1 MSNTIK
7 FQCHI
12 QISSKKLLDEVKGK
26 ALSFMTNSKTIDENG
41 EVIFDCELQER
52 DKHKSFPITIE
63 DEEYIIVGTGQ
74 CNAIA
79 HQESTNPFCL
89 TLNKDDEA
97 NIRHIR
103 IYKEQDKVDSKK
115 QEQIDI
121 YTAQVEKREDTAT
134 QQTSTDDIHTS
145 QTPLQEN
152 QNLIHLEAHLT
163 SGKALKKDIHW
174 AYYVKY
180 RNEPL
185 WEKSKIKKENLE
197 SLTFTQKAKHNT
209 QVSFDINA
217 KFKYTIKEDEIQ
229 KEVEDYLKEKQQLII
244 FAYKNNPAYETSNGQ
259 THTILNISTL
269 PIVEVSYNTLALLYK
284 NTQKSFQINNTIMPH
299 LREDFKEDKQ
309 YELGFNKTNDYLVL
323 KSNNKLY
330 KIHKDN
336 SNNIAQSSLGNT
348 QESNPTQN
356 NQNQNNTQTSNTQQ
370 PHTDS
375 LYLKENKDFEE
386 IKTILELTEKEEYQG
401 VEVWVEVKWKIT
413 LEMLRQVFEYYKA
426 KGNATTRMDTMLPQM
441 VEELNS
447 IKDNKPMYMHYNLDT
462 RARLEH
468 FFAQCYVE
476 VGGREFKLEERL
488 EYTTLERLKQVF
500 PSKFKDDDA
509 KNADELIALKT
520 DRAKAIANYVYSDRN
535 GNQGGDDGWNFRGRG
550 IIQLTGKSNYT
561 QFQTYYN
568 NNNPKDTKEFINN
581 EEHRKELL
589 TNGRVALLSAV
600 WFWNS
605 NNLYKCS
612 DNDNGSMER
621 VTIQEEH
628 KGGIENK
635 TINVNSV
642 LKIITQKINGKK
654 LMHIKDRQNNFARI
668 KQKGIFNDFK

>member
-269 PIVEVSYNTLALLYK
+269 PIVEVTSKTLKILYVSTNITYDLTQSCDTYYLNENLSKDKVYILQLTESSLHIKDKESNKDIALILTK
-284 NTQKSFQINNTIMPH
+284 EFPTQEKQILLDSQNFQALQDVLNLHRQKDNAEVYVEVELSRWDRIKIAYQRIDNLGKS
-299 LREDFKEDKQ
+299 KQ
-309 YELGFNKTNDYLVL
+309 DPIQKAKPKYELVGGEPYNKFKNAPLTYENTCALRMSYALNYGGIPIT
-323 KSNNKLY
+323 KSTPNTKILTGGDKKLY
-330 KIHKDN
+330 V
-336 SNNIAQSSLGNT
+336 LGS
-348 QESNPTQN
+348 Q
-356 NQNQNNTQTSNTQQ
+356 
-370 PHTDS
+370 DIRDF
-375 LYLKENKDFEE
+375 LY
-386 IKTILELTEKEEYQG
+386 
-401 VEVWVEVKWKIT
+401 VKWKY
-413 LEMLRQVFEYYKA
+413 QKPYNPKS
-426 KGNATTRMDTMLPQM
+426 MDSKQ
-441 VEELNS
+441 ENKSFYQNELLQFDKNGIVVMRIDGWGES
-447 IKDNKPMYMHYNLDT
+447 AYGH
-462 RARLEH
+462 
-468 FFAQCYVE
+468 
-476 VGGREFKLEERL
+476 
-488 EYTTLERLKQVF
+488 TTLWDGKDK
-500 PSKFKDDDA
+500 KF
-509 KNADELIALKT
+509 
-520 DRAKAIANYVYSDRN
+520 V
-535 GNQGGDDGWNFRGRG
+535 DG
-550 IIQLTGKSNYT
+550 SNYLLDDRDMVIVR
-561 QFQTYYN
+561 QFY
-568 NNNPKDTKEFINN
+568 FW
-581 EEHRKELL
+581 EL
-589 TNGRVALLSAV
+589 
-600 WFWNS
+600 
-605 NNLYKCS
+605 
-612 DNDNGSMER
+612 E
-621 VTIQEEH
+621 
-628 KGGIENK
+628 
-635 TINVNSV
+635 
-642 LKIITQKINGKK
+642 
-654 LMHIKDRQNNFARI
+654 
-668 KQKGIFNDFK
+668 

>member
-26 ALSFMTNSKTIDENG
+26 TLSFMTNSKTIDENG

-79 HQESTNPFCL
+79 HQKSTNPFCL

-244 FAYKNNPAYETSNGQ
+244 FAYKNNPAYQTSNGQ

-269 PIVEVSYNTLALLYK
+269 PIVEVTSKTLKILYASTNITYDLTQSCDTYYLNENLSKDKVYILQLTESSLHIKDKESNKDIALILTK
-284 NTQKSFQINNTIMPH
+284 EFPIQEKQILLDSQNFQALQN
-299 LREDFKEDKQ
+299 
-309 YELGFNKTNDYLVL
+309 VL
-323 KSNNKLY
+323 NL
-330 KIHKDN
+330 HRQKDN
-336 SNNIAQSSLGNT
+336 
-348 QESNPTQN
+348 
-356 NQNQNNTQTSNTQQ
+356 
-370 PHTDS
+370 
-375 LYLKENKDFEE
+375 
-386 IKTILELTEKEEYQG
+386 
-401 VEVWVEVKWKIT
+401 VEV
-413 LEMLRQVFEYYKA
+413 
-426 KGNATTRMDTMLPQM
+426 
-441 VEELNS
+441 
-447 IKDNKPMYMHYNLDT
+447 
-462 RARLEH
+462 
-468 FFAQCYVE
+468 YVE
-476 VGGREFKLEERL
+476 VELSRWDRIKEFYLNIDKVSEQEKKESKQRIGKEKLQQWVNSNLNIFGYGEELFVKTEVRYYKIKGAIYTEFMKSPYNYINTCAARMSKALNDFGIAIKKLQGMRNDTYIANAGMGANSCKILVKVKDMIDFL
-488 EYTTLERLKQVF
+488 ELESSFGEPIIFETQINQSNKEFRDEVL
-500 PSKFKDDDA
+500 SKLDNNGIVAIKVKDWGDA
-509 KNADELIALKT
+509 WGHIALWDSREQKFL
-520 DRAKAIANYVYSDRN
+520 DDENYLTRGDYVEQVY
-535 GNQGGDDGWNFRGRG
+535 
-550 IIQLTGKSNYT
+550 
-561 QFQTYYN
+561 
-568 NNNPKDTKEFINN
+568 
-581 EEHRKELL
+581 
-589 TNGRVALLSAV
+589 
-600 WFWNS
+600 FW
-605 NNLYKCS
+605 K
-612 DNDNGSMER
+612 
-621 VTIQEEH
+621 
-628 KGGIENK
+628 IE
-635 TINVNSV
+635 
-642 LKIITQKINGKK
+642 
-654 LMHIKDRQNNFARI
+654 D
-668 KQKGIFNDFK
+668 